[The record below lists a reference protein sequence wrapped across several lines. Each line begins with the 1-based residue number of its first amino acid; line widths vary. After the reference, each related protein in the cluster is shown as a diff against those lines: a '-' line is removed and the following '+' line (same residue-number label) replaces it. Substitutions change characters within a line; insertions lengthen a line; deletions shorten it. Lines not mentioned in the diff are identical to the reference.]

1 MEMLKAYYNS
11 CFYIIWNMLVKK
23 VYLAFKIRTCP
34 LRMCASLNVSECL
47 RAVEAYGFLP
57 AYSPR
62 LLFN

>member
-1 MEMLKAYYNS
+1 MFLYYLEHVS
-11 CFYIIWNMLVKK
+11 KK
-23 VYLAFKIRTCP
+23 VYLAFKIGTCP